1 MADYGRELEYGVSV
15 EPLADPPDWAAHIV
29 VAAERSD

>member
-1 MADYGRELEYGVSV
+1 MADYGRELELGVSV
-15 EPLADPPDWAAHIV
+15 EPMADPPGWAARIV